1 MKSEMLNESARKV
14 ALVYGE
20 ECRSRFV
27 SLAEKASPNSDL
39 QELVDKA
46 VEETYAE
53 QVSTG
58 SVTMSALRF
67 NSK

>member
-1 MKSEMLNESARKV
+1 MKNHQVEEMSRKV

-27 SLAEKASPNSDL
+27 SLAEKGSPDPDL

-58 SVTMSALRF
+58 SVTMSALQF
-67 NSK
+67 NSR